1 MFTVRKTDQFEI
13 PDLARKFYDMG
24 FTLYA
29 TEGTAGVIKDFGME
43 VTVVNKI
50 HENPD
55 DNLLTLLDTGK
66 IDYVISTSTKGRD
79 PHADSVRMR
88 RHAVERDIPC
98 LTAIDTANAI
108 ANCLMSHYNAEN
120 VELVDINALRESKEK
135 LRFCKM
141 QSTGNDFI
149 LIDARKQT
157 VSNPAGLAVRPV
169 SYTHLTLPTNSRV

>member
-1 MFTVRKTDQFEI
+1 MLFRSTGEVLGLASTMEEAIYKGLIGAGYRMKRSGGVLFTVRKTDQFEI

-66 IDYVISTSTKGRD
+66 IDYVISTSTKGRN
-79 PHADSVRMR
+79 PHADNVRMR
-88 RHAVERDIPC
+88 RHAIERDIPC
-98 LTAIDTANAI
+98 LSI
-108 ANCLMSHYNAEN
+108 AFTSEC
-120 VELVDINALRESKEK
+120 R
-135 LRFCKM
+135 R
-141 QSTGNDFI
+141 
-149 LIDARKQT
+149 
-157 VSNPAGLAVRPV
+157 
-169 SYTHLTLPTNSRV
+169 